1 MKKTMIAIAATIVAS
16 AALAQEKPAPAGD
29 VARGLEKFSTIG
41 CWQCH
46 GYEGQGGSAG
56 LRIANTQLNEE
67 QLIAFVHTTNGP
79 MPPFSEKLV
88 SNAEL
93 SDVYAYLQSRPKPAD
108 PDTIPLL
115 K

>member
-1 MKKTMIAIAATIVAS
+1 MKKLVTVALS
-16 AALAQEKPAPAGD
+16 AALVTFAGAALAAGTAD
-29 VARGLEKFSTIG
+29 KGKAIFTQKG

>member
-1 MKKTMIAIAATIVAS
+1 MYRTAIVIGLMLVAGNAS
-16 AALAQEKPAPAGD
+16 AQSKPANAGD
-29 VARGLEKFSTIG
+29 AKRGEQHFLSDG

-56 LRIANTQLNEE
+56 LRIANTQHNEE